1 MTTLKQDDIVLNTK
15 HIKEL
20 ADQIKNNDDCESLK
34 EFVKTYLDNQI
45 AHLEAIIK
53 AQLKLIEDIFPI
65 LKFPKN
71 LKEVIDWIGHLILGT
86 AYEQLKAFVNY
97 TISLIKLAAAI
108 AELAEAIAEVGP
120 RIAACAIELEQTAL
134 AEVKGKLD
142 FMVNEALSK
151 VQEAQDKLTNV
162 VGQIDAGI
170 QTVQYATH
178 DPVAFIQSVTENSI
192 ALDKQISDIKSSGA
206 SMTQPD
212 TVSTVNQNVTALD
225 GSILS
230 ITNGL
235 VTKVTPP

>member
-178 DPVAFIQSVTENSI
+178 DPVAFI
-192 ALDKQISDIKSSGA
+192 
-206 SMTQPD
+206 
-212 TVSTVNQNVTALD
+212 
-225 GSILS
+225 
-230 ITNGL
+230 
-235 VTKVTPP
+235 

>member
-20 ADQIKNNDDCESLK
+20 VNQIKNNDDCEALK

-45 AHLEAIIK
+45 AHLESIIK

-65 LKFPKN
+65 LKFPKT

-97 TISLIKLAAAI
+97 TKALIQLAEVI
-108 AELAEAIAEVGP
+108 VELAEAIAEIGP
-120 RIAACAIELEQTAL
+120 RIVACAIELEQEAL
-134 AEVKGKLD
+134 AEIKGKVDGLIG
-142 FMVNEALSK
+142 EALSK
-151 VQEAQDKLTNV
+151 VQEAQDKLTDV
-162 VGQIDAGI
+162 VGQIDAGVVMI
-170 QTVQYATH
+170 KYATE
-178 DPVAFIQSVTENSI
+178 DPAAFAQSVVENSI
-192 ALDKQISDIKSSGA
+192 ALDKQINDIRSSGA
-206 SMTQPD
+206 SMTPPD

-225 GSILS
+225 GSILK

-235 VTKVTPP
+235 VTEVIAP